1 MNRFHARI
9 VLAAF
14 ACLPMLAHA
23 AADCEAHPKEQWMKE
38 EDLKAALKDAG
49 YTIKKFKVD
58 GNCYEMYGR
67 NEKGQRVEI
76 YMDTVTGKPVKAY
89 LD

>member
-1 MNRFHARI
+1 MTSLRFT
-9 VLAAF
+9 LAAL
-14 ACLPMLAHA
+14 ALVPVLAHA

-58 GNCYEMYGR
+58 GNCYEMYGH

-76 YMDTVTGKPVKAY
+76 YMDTVTGRPVKAY

>member
-1 MNRFHARI
+1 MITLRTT
-9 VLAAF
+9 LAALAF
-14 ACLPMLAHA
+14 VPALAHA
-23 AADCEAHPKEQWMKE
+23 ATDCEAHPKDKWMKE
-38 EDLKAALKDAG
+38 ADLKAALVDAG
-49 YTIKKFKVD
+49 YKIKKFKID
-58 GNCYEMYGR
+58 GNCYEIYGW

>member
-1 MNRFHARI
+1 MTTLRTL
-9 VLAAF
+9 LAAVT
-14 ACLPMLAHA
+14 LVPVLAHA
-23 AADCEAHPKEQWMKE
+23 AADCEAHPKDTWMKAD
-38 EDLKAALKDAG
+38 DLKAALVDAG

-58 GNCYEMYGR
+58 GNCYEMYGH